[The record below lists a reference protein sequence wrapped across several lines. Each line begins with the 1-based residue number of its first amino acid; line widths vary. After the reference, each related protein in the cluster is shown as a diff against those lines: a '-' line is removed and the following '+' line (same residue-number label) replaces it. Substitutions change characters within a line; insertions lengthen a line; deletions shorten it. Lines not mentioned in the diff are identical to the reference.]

1 MGSTRNHQSRKSPSK
16 VKTVPSICV
25 RLGDLHPLFEAWCA
39 AVGSTPAEMLKQLVS
54 EVTAGNR
61 IPVGAQSS
69 VGEITGGYGRI
80 RVSVGEQREAYQA
93 WCQSMGLPQSAALRW
108 LVATKLAAWI
118 ASQAQGNGGLN
129 DRDAASSQ
137 EMPPVV
143 PCVGAVDQVYE
154 RDRLRLRLSHS
165 EMQSLK
171 TLAAIRNVNASRLAT
186 QVVRAYMLQASVL
199 SPQTEVDLGAINLSL
214 MRIGANLNQIAKHLN
229 ANVGAGTDEPRSD
242 FSAAM
247 ADEVTRSVQMI
258 QEHVKA
264 VAKTLDVSRQ
274 RWRIEVRA

>member
-1 MGSTRNHQSRKSPSK
+1 MDSSRDHQPHKSPSK
-16 VKTVPSICV
+16 GKTVASICV

-39 AVGSTPAEMLKQLVS
+39 AVGSTPAEMLKQLVGG
-54 EVTAGNR
+54 VCAGER
-61 IPVGAQSS
+61 IQVDAQSS
-69 VGEITGGYGRI
+69 VGVHGRI
-80 RVSVGEQREAYQA
+80 RVSVGDHREAYQA

-108 LVATKLAAWI
+108 LVATELATWI
-118 ASQAQGNGGLN
+118 ASQAQANGGLN
-129 DRDAASSQ
+129 GPDEASSQ

-143 PCVGAVDQVYE
+143 PCVGAVDQVHE
-154 RDRLRLRLSHS
+154 RDRLRLRLSQS

-171 TLAAIRNVNASRLAT
+171 TLAALRNVNASRLAT

-242 FSAAM
+242 LSAAM